1 MFIVLGILSVLS
13 AGFVFWQGGGLSV
26 FSALAGSA
34 AGIAVSRSFLLV
46 AACLLVGG
54 ILCFACG
61 SGRKRGILAGSAAA
75 YYLAAFVGLVVGYGD
90 LRIWA
95 AACLLAAAACTA
107 RLFRRDGGADTGRGR
122 AG

>member
-95 AACLLAAAACTA
+95 AACLLAAAVCTV
-107 RLFRRDGGADTGRGR
+107 RLFRRDGGASVSGK
-122 AG
+122 